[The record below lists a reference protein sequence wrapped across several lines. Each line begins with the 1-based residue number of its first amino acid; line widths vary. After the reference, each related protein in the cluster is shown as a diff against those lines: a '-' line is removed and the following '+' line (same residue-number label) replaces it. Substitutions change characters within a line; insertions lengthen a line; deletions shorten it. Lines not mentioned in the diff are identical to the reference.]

1 MTIIDQRRSDGGLVA
16 DNDGPQMIPART
28 ARSRVPFGHD
38 HWSTSQE
45 IRDQGPATNPLVTP
59 QHIQHCTITKSEA
72 DVTF

>member
-38 HWSTSQE
+38 QS
-45 IRDQGPATNPLVTP
+45 GNP
-59 QHIQHCTITKSEA
+59 
-72 DVTF
+72 